1 MLKKDDTYIFDIDN
15 FDIMKVRDSTLL
27 YCNRQCELVLVNKT
41 GMSIVKKLNG
51 NNTIED
57 IVLLFQM
64 SMVFQKALSKNTYM
78 NLLKE

>member
-57 IVLLFQM
+57 IVFAI
-64 SMVFQKALSKNTYM
+64 SD
-78 NLLKE
+78 E